1 MMPLTGILG
10 SCWKRSKSIARWVLF
25 PRPVCVH
32 VSVFLITLQW
42 FLGYWDEGV
51 TIPASG
57 PPLVTSFVQNPC
69 ICFRLHF
76 STLPIKYR
84 IKWAYAFLRLEGVR
98 RKRQKQRGVRSN
110 TSRTRDLFEDD
121 ARGRTPAGVGSVRE
135 DNSQIETQRIQ
146 YNNLRKKKHMPN
158 TSAGL

>member
-1 MMPLTGILG
+1 MSALIGMYPVISKPVSDMMPLTGILG

-25 PRPVCVH
+25 PSPVCVH
-32 VSVFLITLQW
+32 VSVFLLTLQW

-110 TSRTRDLFEDD
+110 TILKD
-121 ARGRTPAGVGSVRE
+121 AGPIWGWCTWKNSGRGGVCEGR
-135 DNSQIETQRIQ
+135 
-146 YNNLRKKKHMPN
+146 
-158 TSAGL
+158 